1 MDRTIKTFRV
11 DYDLDGVMLSGICRW
26 VGEHIQV
33 EMIAPMEGIITHVCK
48 SPFQTRMNERS
59 AEDEAIED
67 MQGTFFDLL
76 EIDRNID
83 EYRKVAKSYQAFY
96 HKMTRR
102 NAELR
107 KTLAELESQYA
118 DHAVSRK
125 EYRLQKKL
133 LEDSL
138 MGTGYKLQQFRL
150 KVYSRD
156 RNLPKISPDY
166 VCQIIRWIDRYPV
179 EARKLI
185 DTYTEKYVKNR
196 ESFVREEE
204 ERKKAET
211 QNENES
217 KQNS

>member
-1 MDRTIKTFRV
+1 M
-11 DYDLDGVMLSGICRW
+11 
-26 VGEHIQV
+26 
-33 EMIAPMEGIITHVCK
+33 
-48 SPFQTRMNERS
+48 
-59 AEDEAIED
+59 
-67 MQGTFFDLL
+67 
-76 EIDRNID
+76 
-83 EYRKVAKSYQAFY
+83 
-96 HKMTRR
+96 
-102 NAELR
+102 
-107 KTLAELESQYA
+107 ESQYA
-118 DHAVSRK
+118 EHAVSRK

-138 MGTGYKLQQFRL
+138 MSTDYKLQQFRL

-185 DTYTEKYVKNR
+185 DTYTEKCVKNW

-211 QNENES
+211 QNGNES
-217 KQNS
+217 NQNS